1 MPFQPGV
8 AANPNGR
15 PVGSR
20 NKRTEE
26 IWSRLE
32 ARGDLDPAD
41 VLSEM
46 VSDKTLAKELRATAA
61 NYLLPYKYG
70 KRGVIPVA
78 RFVPEQIEVPQFQT
92 IQQAEDYLASIAVL
106 LGKGEIDSQTALELS
121 QLTKNWLD
129 AIYAH
134 QEYDLKLQAQGGG
147 GDTTIRIEGGLP
159 SLPGTSVI
167 WDDTAV
173 GRNGHKVIDQALN
186 NSVNGQT
193 VTQPVP
199 QSDEPPANPLA
210 DNENTSD
217 GT

>member
-1 MPFQPGV
+1 
-8 AANPNGR
+8 
-15 PVGSR
+15 
-20 NKRTEE
+20 
-26 IWSRLE
+26 
-32 ARGDLDPAD
+32 
-41 VLSEM
+41 
-46 VSDKTLAKELRATAA
+46 
-61 NYLLPYKYG
+61 
-70 KRGVIPVA
+70 
-78 RFVPEQIEVPQFQT
+78 
-92 IQQAEDYLASIAVL
+92 VL

-134 QEYDLKLQAQGGG
+134 QEYDPKLQAQGGG

-167 WDDTAV
+167 WDDTVV

-186 NSVNGQT
+186 DSVNGQT
-193 VTQPVP
+193 VSQPVP

-210 DNENTSD
+210 DKANTSD